1 MMAEDYAFS
10 AEDLN
15 REFADE
21 LGPGEEWTQEDLE
34 EIKIEGLPS
43 SRPSFPLVTFVFAV
57 LIDTVKLCSFGFLGI
72 ITAILGFILVRVYL
86 FGKMGFIK
94 RFVYQKTIVVVVK
107 NIIPFVGAFLGSWS
121 WFILRVH
128 SKNYK
133 RINQIIMALEKLA

>member
-1 MMAEDYAFS
+1 MAEDYAFGVD
-10 AEDLN
+10 ELN
-15 REFADE
+15 RELADE
-21 LGPGEEWTQEDLE
+21 LGFGEEFTDEDLE

-57 LIDTVKLCSFGFLGI
+57 LIDTVKLFSLGFLGV
-72 ITAILGFILVRVYL
+72 ITAVLGFIVVRVYL

-94 RFVYQKTIVVVVK
+94 RYAYRKTLAAVVK
-107 NIIPFVGAFLGSWS
+107 NIIPIFGAFLGSWS